1 MNSFLDKAY
10 DLGIKIL
17 KNHTNTIQGY
27 NFNEYFTINP
37 HLFDDS
43 MKISRHSF
51 REIGLLNDLGVLQF
65 YMGNHN
71 DAFNLCTRSLQILK
85 SYHGLICIGV
95 SLFQKTFYNYTHI
108 LPYIYTGFWD
118 ILE

>member
-1 MNSFLDKAY
+1 MNNFLDKAY

-17 KNHTNTIQGY
+17 ENHTNYIQGY

-43 MKISRHSF
+43 LKISRHSF

-71 DAFNLCTRSLQILK
+71 DAFDLCTRSLQIFK

-95 SLFQKTFYNYTHI
+95 RLFSKTFTISHI
-108 LPYIYTGFWD
+108 FYHLHIC
-118 ILE
+118 I

>member
-1 MNSFLDKAY
+1 MNSFLYKAY

-17 KNHTNTIQGY
+17 KNHTNVIQGY

-95 SLFQKTFYNYTHI
+95 GLFQKHLQLHTYITIYTHRF
-108 LPYIYTGFWD
+108 LGHT
-118 ILE
+118 